1 MNHALDE
8 VNIALQRCAPFKATV
23 FFLTELIAASGMT
36 VLPPLR
42 TGATLTSSHS
52 MGTCSGLSKIL
63 QTPQSPRTLAAE

>member
-1 MNHALDE
+1 MPQKH
-8 VNIALQRCAPFKATV
+8 IPFNATV

-52 MGTCSGLSKIL
+52 IGTYYGVIT
-63 QTPQSPRTLAAE
+63 Q